1 MRNLEI
7 RPGTHSYKIQYL
19 IAGVSALLAA
29 GMLWVVLYR
38 YGTETFSL
46 VQLVQ
51 LFAFAFLAV
60 ESVSRV
66 RFLKSLFLRINAEG
80 ISWRLV
86 VGLEILNRRP
96 PNSSA
101 SLRWDQISAI
111 RQEATELRI
120 SIQGEEDDLCLPLS
134 QFNYAQRQNI
144 KAAIA
149 AHFDDATAVP
159 RPATANVQAS

>member
-7 RPGTHSYKIQYL
+7 RPGIHSHKMQYFM
-19 IAGVSALLAA
+19 AAASALLAV
-29 GMLWVVLYR
+29 GMLWVIWYR
-38 YGTETFSL
+38 YGTEEQSFVHW
-46 VQLVQ
+46 VQM
-51 LFAFAFLAV
+51 FAFAFLAA

-101 SLRWDQISAI
+101 ALRWDEIAAI

-120 SIQGEEDDLCLPLS
+120 SIHGAKDDLQLPLS
-134 QFNYAQRQNI
+134 QFNYAQRQDI
-144 KAAIA
+144 KAAVA
-149 AHFDDATAVP
+149 ANFTEMITDEDDAA
-159 RPATANVQAS
+159 AS

>member
-19 IAGVSALLAA
+19 IAAVSGLLAV
-29 GMLWVVLYR
+29 GMLWVIWYR
-38 YGTETFSL
+38 NGTEDFSL
-46 VQLVQ
+46 VHLVQ

-66 RFLKSLFLRINAEG
+66 RFLKSLFLRIDAEG

-101 SLRWDQISAI
+101 SLRWDEISAI

-120 SIQGEEDDLCLPLS
+120 SIHGVKDDLQLPLS

-144 KAAIA
+144 KAAVE
-149 AHFDDATAVP
+149 AHFTIVNTDTHD
-159 RPATANVQAS
+159 PAIA